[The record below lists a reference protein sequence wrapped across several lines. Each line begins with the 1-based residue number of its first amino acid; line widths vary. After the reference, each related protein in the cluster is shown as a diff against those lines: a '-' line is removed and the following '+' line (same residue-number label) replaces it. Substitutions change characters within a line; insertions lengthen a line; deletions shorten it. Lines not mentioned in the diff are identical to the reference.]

1 MSKATA
7 RPVTGDTLFEV
18 GSVSKTFTAT
28 LVACAQ
34 SAGHLSLSDHASK
47 YLPALRGSSF
57 DNISLLNLGTHTSG
71 GLPLQ
76 VPDDVKD
83 NEQLMRYF
91 GIGSPP
97 TRPGAFERT
106 PIRASMSVS
115 VQKRRLVA
123 TTSDLPRQAD
133 IVRVCRHVSKVPAT
147 DIGCP
152 A

>member
-28 LVACAQ
+28 LVAYAQ

-91 GIGSPP
+91 RDWKPAYAPGSFRTYTNPSIHVRFGSKAPSCGDHFRSTP
-97 TRPGAFERT
+97 T
-106 PIRASMSVS
+106 S
-115 VQKRRLVA
+115 
-123 TTSDLPRQAD
+123 
-133 IVRVCRHVSKVPAT
+133 RH
-147 DIGCP
+147 C
-152 A
+152 